1 MHSSDRSREDIRRFV
16 AQAARQDQ
24 FLEVVSGEEA
34 RARFHRHLDLS
45 PRGEERVP
53 LSAALGRVLSADVV
67 AEVDVPGF
75 DRSVVD
81 GFAVRAA
88 DTVGAAEDRPVALR
102 LNDEVLAAGHA
113 PELTVEPGTA
123 TVIAT
128 GGMLPRGADA
138 VVMVETT
145 EAAERPD
152 GLFVTLT
159 RPATPGA
166 FVAAAG
172 SDIGRGEVVL
182 RKGQALTSR
191 EIGVLAAI
199 GLAEVPVVRRPRVAI
214 LSTGDEIVAPGQPI
228 RTGAVYDSNGA
239 ILAAAV
245 AELGGEPVPLGI
257 APDEDAALERL
268 VAQGLEC
275 DALLLSGGTSKGAG
289 DRSHRIVAQLSDP
302 GIVAHGVAL
311 KPGKPLCLA
320 VTGGKPVVILPG
332 FPTSAMFT
340 FHSFVAP
347 VIRALAG
354 LPPAL
359 AEEVPATLPVRLGS
373 ERGRTEYVMVSLVHG
388 AGGGAN
394 EDELVAYPLSK
405 GSGAV
410 TAFSHADGF
419 LAIDAQAE
427 AVEAGTPVSVQ
438 LLGRSLAPAD
448 LIVVGS
454 QCIGL
459 NAVLGRLIAE
469 GMSVKALNVGSMG
482 GLAAARRGECDI
494 APVHLMDPA
503 TGSYNTPFLAP
514 GLDLVTG
521 YRRMQGIVFR
531 RGDPRFEGRTAA
543 EAVAAVAGLADCIL
557 INRNSGSG
565 TRILT
570 DRLLGAARPTGY
582 WTQTKSHNA
591 VAVAVAQ
598 NRADWGVAIETAANL
613 YGLGFLPLQEEHYDF
628 VIPAARRDRPAVRR
642 FVEALET
649 PEVAEALRAMGFIR

>member
-53 LSAALGRVLSADVV
+53 LAASLGRVLSADVV

-145 EAAERPD
+145 EAVERPD

-245 AELGGEPVPLGI
+245 SELGGEPVPLGI

-427 AVEAGTPVSVQ
+427 AMEAGTPVSVQ
-438 LLGRSLAPAD
+438 LLGRALAPAD

-459 NAVLGRLIAE
+459 NAVLGRLIGE

-503 TGSYNTPFLAP
+503 TGAYNTPFLGP

-531 RGDPRFEGRTAA
+531 RGDPRFEGRTAQ
-543 EAVAAVAGLADCIL
+543 EAAAAVAGLADCIL
-557 INRNSGSG
+557 INRNAGSG

-570 DRLLGAARPTGY
+570 DRLLGTARPTGY
-582 WTQTKSHNA
+582 WTQAKSHNA

-628 VIPAARRDRPAVRR
+628 VIPTARRDRPAVRR

>member
-53 LSAALGRVLSADVV
+53 LAASLGRVLSADVV

-145 EAAERPD
+145 EAVERPD

-166 FVAAAG
+166 FAAAG

-245 AELGGEPVPLGI
+245 SELGGEPVPLGI

-427 AVEAGTPVSVQ
+427 AMEAGTPVSVQ
-438 LLGRSLAPAD
+438 LLGRALAPAD

-459 NAVLGRLIAE
+459 NAVLGRLIGE

-503 TGSYNTPFLAP
+503 TGAYNTPFLAP

-531 RGDPRFEGRTAA
+531 RGDPRFEGRTAQ
-543 EAVAAVAGLADCIL
+543 EAAAAVAGLADCIL
-557 INRNSGSG
+557 INRNAGSG

-570 DRLLGAARPTGY
+570 DRLLGTARPTGY
-582 WTQTKSHNA
+582 WTQAKSHNA

-628 VIPAARRDRPAVRR
+628 VIPTARRDRPAVRR